1 MSANPERSTAK
12 LFMHSRSQAVRL
24 PKEFRFEGTEVR
36 IRRNGDQVILEPME
50 KAPIDLDRFW
60 VELDAIGIAV
70 VPPEAS
76 PESAS
81 TDSNP
86 SGGES
91 A

>member
-36 IRRNGDQVILEPME
+36 VRRNGDQVILEPME
-50 KAPIDLDRFW
+50 KGPIDLDRFW
-60 VELDAIGIAV
+60 AELDAIGTEDIL
-70 VPPEAS
+70 PEGS
-76 PESAS
+76 SESTP
-81 TDSNP
+81 TDSGP
-86 SGGES
+86 SRGDS

>member
-1 MSANPERSTAK
+1 MPAPPERSTAK

-50 KAPIDLDRFW
+50 KGPIDLDRFW
-60 VELDAIGIAV
+60 AEFDAIGTEDVFPAD
-70 VPPEAS
+70 AS
-76 PESAS
+76 
-81 TDSNP
+81 SNLDP
-86 SGGES
+86 HEVGG

>member
-1 MSANPERSTAK
+1 MSASPERSAAK

-60 VELDAIGIAV
+60 AELDAIGTEEV
-70 VPPEAS
+70 TSQGAS
-76 PESAS
+76 GCSPADSA
-81 TDSNP
+81 P
-86 SGGES
+86 
-91 A
+91 

>member
-1 MSANPERSTAK
+1 MPAPPKRSTAK

-50 KAPIDLDRFW
+50 NGPIDLDRFW
-60 VELDAIGIAV
+60 AEFDAIGGADV
-70 VPPEAS
+70 LPEDAS
-76 PESAS
+76 GNLDPQGV
-81 TDSNP
+81 
-86 SGGES
+86 GG